1 MYYFTSRYF
10 CRKNISHMR
19 NIKTILF
26 LVVFTL
32 IGMLEMKGQEA
43 YNDTEA
49 IKKLIEKK
57 KEYNKTHKTG
67 YLIQLYNGLER
78 TAKST
83 RYRFKIEF
91 PGIPTELEYKAPEWK
106 VQVGNYK
113 TRLEADRALNKIREK
128 FSGAI
133 VIPM

>member
-1 MYYFTSRYF
+1 M
-10 CRKNISHMR
+10 KNIR
-19 NIKTILF
+19 TIFF
-26 LVVFTL
+26 LAVFTFIVGL
-32 IGMLEMKGQEA
+32 QMNAQEA
-43 YNDTEA
+43 YNNTEA

-57 KEYNKTHKTG
+57 KEYNKTNKTG

-91 PGIPTELEYKAPEWK
+91 PGVSTELEYKAPEWK